1 MARHNY
7 LVQRHMSGDNKGNP
21 MVGEFDH
28 WRDNGVWS
36 TAQRKD
42 GFGNVGI
49 ATIKEAR
56 KALDEARVA
65 FPSYTY
71 RIIQIVS

>member
-7 LVQRHMSGDNKGNP
+7 LIQRHMSGDNKGNP
-21 MVGEFDH
+21 TVGEFVH

-36 TAQRKD
+36 AARHED
-42 GFGNVGI
+42 AFGNTGI

-56 KALDEARVA
+56 EVLAEARA
-65 FPSYTY
+65 AYPECTY